1 MASAKGEQD
10 RTITALRQVSTRALF
25 DIHYNFLGSR
35 RLIFLF
41 SHFFLNFTRRCGQKK
56 AHTRKLN
63 QAAPEIYHK

>member
-35 RLIFLF
+35 RLIFF
-41 SHFFLNFTRRCGQKK
+41 IFTFLSQ
-56 AHTRKLN
+56 LY
-63 QAAPEIYHK
+63 QALRAEKSAYS